1 MAVPGIHGNPRSRHI
16 ALIRASAISIAFVS
30 GTVALATI
38 LMGSP
43 LAFGSAL
50 AACGIGWIVAD
61 IAEHLEAAVGRTPS
75 PPAYRGMGR
84 SSSGVNLPMAGRAT
98 LPSGSL
104 TRWPGR
110 SQDYSRCPTAVT

>member
-1 MAVPGIHGNPRSRHI
+1 MTVPGIHGNPRSRHI

-61 IAEHLEAAVGRTPS
+61 IAEQLEAAVGTPS

-84 SSSGVNLPMAGRAT
+84 SSSRREPAYG
-98 LPSGSL
+98 
-104 TRWPGR
+104 WPGN
-110 SQDYSRCPTAVT
+110 TAIR